1 MRKQTKE
8 MKEQTALLAGEVAT
22 LREGLEAK
30 LQQDIQE
37 AIMQLSEVII
47 IYFQGGS
54 HFRPFGDNAC
64 IRVKAQIKHRS

>member
-1 MRKQTKE
+1 

-30 LQQDIQE
+30 LQQDVQE

-47 IYFQGGS
+47 IYF
-54 HFRPFGDNAC
+54 
-64 IRVKAQIKHRS
+64 